1 MTQLKLPVPALGSDA
16 ALWRDAT
23 LQAIGAAEKLAD
35 IAIEFMN
42 RENEDAVNEA
52 LSELQSVPSY
62 WQLRDEAREA
72 A

>member
-1 MTQLKLPVPALGSDA
+1 MSQLELPVPVTGSDA
-16 ALWRDAT
+16 ALWREAT

-35 IAIEFMN
+35 VAIEFMD

-52 LSELQSVPSY
+52 LSDLQSVPSY
-62 WQLRDEAREA
+62 WKLRDEARGA